1 MAKKRKKAANN
12 EGSMSYDK
20 KRKQFTYRITY
31 TDYDGNKKR
40 KTFYGQS
47 KSICKQKAEEF
58 KKMKTRNLSQDKE
71 EITVPDILL
80 EFFKER
86 FNSNIIIESTFLRK
100 MYTVSVFQKSNIA
113 NIPIVKLT
121 KKDIKQFLNSQTD
134 KSNSDIE
141 KIYSAL
147 KKAFKLAI
155 CEDIIV
161 KNPLDDPTIQKPK
174 SKKPDKKVIGFTQEE
189 EKKFIEVLKEYKPKK
204 NCNYYKNQF
213 LISLMTGMRMGEI
226 NALTPDDIDLINNEI
241 HISKTVT
248 NTIDGVCKIGQS
260 TKTFTGTRT
269 IPIPP
274 SLIPVIKNAL
284 DEFVPNKNNL
294 IFFNKNG
301 KSDVISTRQVNNT
314 FIRLCKKAEIK
325 PLGQHMLKH
334 TYATRCIE
342 AKINAPVLKAFL
354 GHTDVSTT
362 INTYVDI
369 FNKFQNEEVQKY
381 EDYMKDVFDIESYL
395 K

>member
-1 MAKKRKKAANN
+1 
-12 EGSMSYDK
+12 
-20 KRKQFTYRITY
+20 
-31 TDYDGNKKR
+31 
-40 KTFYGQS
+40 
-47 KSICKQKAEEF
+47 
-58 KKMKTRNLSQDKE
+58 MKTRNLSQDKE

-213 LISLMTGMRMGEI
+213 IISLMTGMRMGEI

-248 NTIDGVCKIGQS
+248 NTIEGVCKIGQS
-260 TKTFTGTRT
+260 TKTLTGTRT
-269 IPIPP
+269 IPIAP
-274 SLIPVIKNAL
+274 SLIPVIRNAL

-294 IFFNKNG
+294 ILLTKTE
-301 KSDVISTRQVNNT
+301 KV
-314 FIRLCKKAEIK
+314 
-325 PLGQHMLKH
+325 M
-334 TYATRCIE
+334 
-342 AKINAPVLKAFL
+342 
-354 GHTDVSTT
+354 
-362 INTYVDI
+362 
-369 FNKFQNEEVQKY
+369 
-381 EDYMKDVFDIESYL
+381 
-395 K
+395 

>member
-40 KTFYGQS
+40 KTFYSQS

-147 KKAFKLAI
+147 KKLL
-155 CEDIIV
+155 
-161 KNPLDDPTIQKPK
+161 N
-174 SKKPDKKVIGFTQEE
+174 
-189 EKKFIEVLKEYKPKK
+189 
-204 NCNYYKNQF
+204 
-213 LISLMTGMRMGEI
+213 
-226 NALTPDDIDLINNEI
+226 
-241 HISKTVT
+241 
-248 NTIDGVCKIGQS
+248 
-260 TKTFTGTRT
+260 
-269 IPIPP
+269 
-274 SLIPVIKNAL
+274 
-284 DEFVPNKNNL
+284 
-294 IFFNKNG
+294 
-301 KSDVISTRQVNNT
+301 
-314 FIRLCKKAEIK
+314 
-325 PLGQHMLKH
+325 
-334 TYATRCIE
+334 
-342 AKINAPVLKAFL
+342 
-354 GHTDVSTT
+354 
-362 INTYVDI
+362 
-369 FNKFQNEEVQKY
+369 
-381 EDYMKDVFDIESYL
+381 
-395 K
+395 

>member
-1 MAKKRKKAANN
+1 
-12 EGSMSYDK
+12 
-20 KRKQFTYRITY
+20 
-31 TDYDGNKKR
+31 
-40 KTFYGQS
+40 
-47 KSICKQKAEEF
+47 
-58 KKMKTRNLSQDKE
+58 MKTRNLSQDKE

-260 TKTFTGTRT
+260 TKTLTGTRT

-294 IFFNKNG
+294 IFLNKNG
-301 KSDVISTRQVNNT
+301 KSDVISTKQVNNT
-314 FIRLCKKAEIK
+314 FKRLCEKTEIK
-325 PLGQHMLKH
+325 PLGQHMLRH